1 MNHSSN
7 PATASVRWW
16 LLAACLPLLAG
27 CMNVHKA
34 ADKGDLAGV
43 KIFLQKGV
51 AVDARDAYGRTPLMY
66 MLSDLGSV
74 RYLVEEGADVN
85 ARDHRGE
92 TPLMKAAFL
101 GRLDVVQYLVEK
113 GADVNARSESGETAL
128 MRAIRHLAVVKF
140 LVGRG
145 ADIDAADRNGETPLL
160 KATVSGRL
168 SVVQYLVKKGA
179 AVGGG
184 AK

>member
-1 MNHSSN
+1 M
-7 PATASVRWW
+7 
-16 LLAACLPLLAG
+16 
-27 CMNVHKA
+27 
-34 ADKGDLAGV
+34 
-43 KIFLQKGV
+43 
-51 AVDARDAYGRTPLMY
+51 
-66 MLSDLGSV
+66 
-74 RYLVEEGADVN
+74 
-85 ARDHRGE
+85 
-92 TPLMKAAFL
+92 
-101 GRLDVVQYLVEK
+101 EK

-128 MRAIRHLAVVKF
+128 MRAIRHLDVVKF